1 MARQKR
7 SMARLIFGGLMRL
20 FLTAGLLVGSFA
32 ALSACARKDVT
43 HLSERRPSLVLEE
56 FFARNTIALGIFEDR
71 FGNLRRQFRVNLQG
85 TITGNQLRLDETFLY
100 EDGEKASRV
109 WVIDNLGRSEDGSFL
124 YQGRADDVEGQAKG
138 RISGNGL
145 NWQYD
150 VTLDMVGSKMNVH
163 FDDWIY
169 RQSEDIAINRAYVSK
184 FGIEIGSVT
193 IVFLRGQA
201 AAAVG
206 PLDVEQWIAR

>member
-1 MARQKR
+1 MARQKQ
-7 SMARLIFGGLMRL
+7 SMARFIFGGLMRL
-20 FLTAGLLVGSFA
+20 VLTAGLLFGAFA
-32 ALSACARKDVT
+32 MLSACARKDVT
-43 HLSERRPSLVLEE
+43 HLSERRPSFVLEE
-56 FFARNTIALGIFEDR
+56 FFVGDTIALGVFEDR
-71 FGNLRRQFRVNLQG
+71 FGNLQRQFRVNLQG
-85 TITGNQLRLDETFLY
+85 TVTGNQLRLDETFLY

-109 WVIDNLGRSEDGSFL
+109 WVIDNLGRSDDGSFR
-124 YQGRADDVEGQAKG
+124 YQGRADDVEGQAEG

-193 IVFLRGQA
+193 IVFLRGRA

-206 PLDVEQWIAR
+206 PLDVERWNTR

>member
-7 SMARLIFGGLMRL
+7 SMSRMILGGLMRL
-20 FLTAGLLVGSFA
+20 FLTAGLLVGAFA

-56 FFARNTIALGIFEDR
+56 LFAGETIALGIFEDR

-85 TITGNQLRLDETFLY
+85 TITGNQLVLDETFLY
-100 EDGEKASRV
+100 EDGEKASRI
-109 WVIDNLGRSEDGSFL
+109 WTIDNLGRAEDGSFR
-124 YQGRADDVEGQAKG
+124 YQGRADDVEGQAEG

-150 VTLDMVGSKMNVH
+150 VTLDMAGSKMDVH

-169 RQSEDIAINRAYVSK
+169 
-184 FGIEIGSVT
+184 
-193 IVFLRGQA
+193 L
-201 AAAVG
+201 
-206 PLDVEQWIAR
+206 

>member
-1 MARQKR
+1 
-7 SMARLIFGGLMRL
+7 
-20 FLTAGLLVGSFA
+20 
-32 ALSACARKDVT
+32 
-43 HLSERRPSLVLEE
+43 
-56 FFARNTIALGIFEDR
+56 
-71 FGNLRRQFRVNLQG
+71 VNLQG
-85 TITGNQLRLDETFLY
+85 TVTGNQLRLDETFLY

-109 WVIDNLGRSEDGSFL
+109 WVIDNLGRSDDGSFR
-124 YQGRADDVEGQAKG
+124 YQGRADDVEGQAEG

-193 IVFLRGQA
+193 IVFLRGRA

-206 PLDVEQWIAR
+206 PLDVERWNTR

>member
-1 MARQKR
+1 MARKKR
-7 SMARLIFGGLMRL
+7 SMARFIFGGLMRL
-20 FLTAGLLVGSFA
+20 VLTAGLLLGAFA

-43 HLSERRPSLVLEE
+43 HLSDRHPSFVLEE
-56 FFARNTIALGIFEDR
+56 FFAGDTIALGVFEDR
-71 FGNLRRQFRVNLQG
+71 FGNLQRQFRVNLQG
-85 TITGNQLRLDETFLY
+85 TVTGNQLRLDETFLY

-109 WVIDNLGRSEDGSFL
+109 WVIDNLGRSDDGSFR
-124 YQGRADDVEGQAKG
+124 YQGRADDVEGQAEG

-193 IVFLRGQA
+193 IVFLRGRA

-206 PLDVEQWIAR
+206 PLDVERWNTR

>member
-1 MARQKR
+1 MLRKKR

-20 FLTAGLLVGSFA
+20 FLTAVLLVSSFA

-56 FFARNTIALGIFEDR
+56 FFAGDTIALGIFEDR

-100 EDGEKASRV
+100 EDGKKASRV
-109 WVIDNLGRSEDGSFL
+109 WLIDNLGRSEDGSFL
-124 YQGRADDVEGQAKG
+124 YQGRADDVEGQAEG

-150 VTLDMVGSKMNVH
+150 VTLDIVGSKMNVH

-169 RQSEDIAINRAYVSK
+169 QQSEDIAINRAYVSK

-206 PLDVEQWIAR
+206 PLDVEQWVRR

>member
-1 MARQKR
+1 
-7 SMARLIFGGLMRL
+7 
-20 FLTAGLLVGSFA
+20 
-32 ALSACARKDVT
+32 
-43 HLSERRPSLVLEE
+43 VLEE
-56 FFARNTIALGIFEDR
+56 FFAGDTIALGVFEDR
-71 FGNLRRQFRVNLQG
+71 FGNLQRQFRVNLQG
-85 TITGNQLRLDETFLY
+85 TVTGNQLRLDETFLY

-109 WVIDNLGRSEDGSFL
+109 WVIDNLGRSDDGSFR
-124 YQGRADDVEGQAKG
+124 YQGRADDVEGQAEG

-193 IVFLRGQA
+193 IVFLRGRA

-206 PLDVEQWIAR
+206 PLDVERWNTR

>member
-1 MARQKR
+1 M
-7 SMARLIFGGLMRL
+7 
-20 FLTAGLLVGSFA
+20 
-32 ALSACARKDVT
+32 
-43 HLSERRPSLVLEE
+43 LEE
-56 FFARNTIALGIFEDR
+56 FFAGDTIALGIFEDR

-100 EDGEKASRV
+100 EDGKKASRV
-109 WVIDNLGRSEDGSFL
+109 WLIDNLGRSEDGSFL
-124 YQGRADDVEGQAKG
+124 YQGRADDVEGQAEG

-150 VTLDMVGSKMNVH
+150 VTLDIVGSKMNVH

-206 PLDVEQWIAR
+206 PLDVEQWIRR

>member
-7 SMARLIFGGLMRL
+7 SIAGLMFNGLMRL

-56 FFARNTIALGIFEDR
+56 FFIGDTIALGIFEDR

-109 WVIDNLGRSEDGSFL
+109 WVIDNLGRSEDGSFR
-124 YQGRADDVEGQAKG
+124 YQGRADDVEGQAEG

-206 PLDVEQWIAR
+206 PLDVERWNTR

>member
-7 SMARLIFGGLMRL
+7 SMARFIFGWLMRL
-20 FLTAGLLVGSFA
+20 VLTAGLLLGAFA

-43 HLSERRPSLVLEE
+43 HLSDRGPSFVLEE
-56 FFARNTIALGIFEDR
+56 FFAGDTIALGVFEDR
-71 FGNLRRQFRVNLQG
+71 FGNLQRQFRVNLQG
-85 TITGNQLRLDETFLY
+85 TVTGNQLRLDETFLY

-109 WVIDNLGRSEDGSFL
+109 WVIDNLGRSDDGSFR
-124 YQGRADDVEGQAKG
+124 YQGRADDVEGQAEG

-150 VTLDMVGSKMNVH
+150 VTLDMVGRKMNVH

-193 IVFLRGQA
+193 SVFLRGQA

-206 PLDVEQWIAR
+206 PLDVERWNTR

>member
-1 MARQKR
+1 MLRKKR

-20 FLTAGLLVGSFA
+20 FLTAVLLVSSFA

-56 FFARNTIALGIFEDR
+56 FFAGDTIALGIFEDR

-100 EDGEKASRV
+100 EDGKKASRV
-109 WVIDNLGRSEDGSFL
+109 WLIDNLGRSEDGSFL
-124 YQGRADDVEGQAKG
+124 YQGRADDVEGQAEG

-150 VTLDMVGSKMNVH
+150 VTLDIVGSKMNVH

-206 PLDVEQWIAR
+206 PLDVERWNTR

>member
-43 HLSERRPSLVLEE
+43 HLLERRPLLVLEE
-56 FFARNTIALGIFEDR
+56 FFAGDTIALGIFEDR

-124 YQGRADDVEGQAKG
+124 YQGRADDVEGQAEG

-206 PLDVEQWIAR
+206 PLDVEQWITR